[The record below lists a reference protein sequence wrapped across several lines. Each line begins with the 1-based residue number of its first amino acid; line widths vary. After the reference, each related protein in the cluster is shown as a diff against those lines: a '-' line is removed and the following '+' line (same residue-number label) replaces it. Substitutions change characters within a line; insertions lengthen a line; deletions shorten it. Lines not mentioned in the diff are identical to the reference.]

1 MFTIM
6 VLIGYYLLERMID
19 VVKQDII
26 TIRVKAEDKKEF
38 VKCAASKNRSLSN
51 WLLTLAYDAI
61 NRDNGGC
68 KDDK

>member
-1 MFTIM
+1 
-6 VLIGYYLLERMID
+6 MID

>member
-1 MFTIM
+1 M
-6 VLIGYYLLERMID
+6 VLIGFYLLERMID
-19 VVKQDII
+19 MVKQDII

-38 VKCAASKNRSLSN
+38 VKYAASKNRSLSN

-61 NRDNGGC
+61 NQNNGGF

>member
-1 MFTIM
+1 
-6 VLIGYYLLERMID
+6 MID
-19 VVKQDII
+19 MVKQDII

-38 VKCAASKNRSLSN
+38 VKYAASKNRSLSN

-61 NRDNGGC
+61 NQNNGGF